1 MSTTHPNGH
10 LPMNLPILT
19 GNKNY
24 DNWVKQ
30 MKVVFLYQDMQG
42 IVTEGV
48 PVLGVR
54 ASEEDKESN
63 KELKKMDY
71 KALFIIHQC
80 VDPDNFEK
88 VGDCESSKEAWDIL
102 AQSFGGAEQ
111 VKEVKLQTY
120 KRQFDMIQMEESETV
135 SDYFTKVIKLVN
147 QIKNCG
153 EVIEARF
160 VVSKILRYL
169 TPRFDHVVAVI
180 ETSKR
185 ISEISKEELLGTL
198 ESNEQRMNERAA
210 GKAKAEV
217 TLQAQ
222 PNKEKK
228 NKGRWNG
235 NKGRGG
241 YNNGAKN
248 PQEEEPENNARLS
261 KQENEYVLLMV
272 TTNEEA
278 KFNDQWYLDS
288 GCSSHM
294 TGRRDWFVS
303 INKSM
308 KSKVKFGN
316 DSTLA
321 AEGVGDVLIMRKDS
335 KQSLISNVLYIPG
348 MKSNLLSIG
357 QLIEKNY
364 KVVIEDR
371 LMKLT
376 DANGR
381 LILKAPMSQNRT
393 FKIEL
398 DVLEHRCLA
407 TAASKDEWLWH
418 YKLGHLNFND
428 MCDLQKKQLVSG
440 LPEIEIPKEVCE
452 ECVQSKQHR
461 NSFSKEVKSKTK
473 AILEVVYSDVC
484 GPIQVESI
492 GGNKYFVTFIDDF
505 SRKLWTYLIKK
516 KSDVLDVFIKYKSMV
531 ERQSGHKLKTLRTDG
546 GGEYVSNEFDALF
559 VSTATYILNRC
570 PTKKLEG
577 ITQEECWSG
586 IKPSLSHLR
595 VFGSITHRHVSD
607 QLRRKLDDK
616 SSQMV
621 LIGYHS
627 TRGYKLLDP
636 VTRQIV
642 ISKDVIVDEL
652 KEWDWND
659 SVKKSSHRVWSEDS
673 SSETEVQTMPQAN
686 RPQRTRA
693 IPASVIKALN
703 NPKWIDAMTGEL
715 ASIDKND
722 TWSLVDLPHGKKAID
737 VKWVFKL
744 KVNTQGEVTRYKA
757 RLVAKEFLQKEGID
771 FDEVFA
777 PVARIETIRLVV
789 GFEVDNQK
797 DKVYR
802 LHKALYGLK
811 QAPRA
816 WNRKIDS
823 FLGDIKFLKCTTEHG
838 VYVRRSSSNNLIIL
852 CLYVDDLLI
861 TGGNE
866 KEISDFKLELMRE
879 FEMTDLGHISYFLG
893 IEFYKSS
900 RGLLMHQRRYASEV
914 LKRFEMDNCN
924 HAITPSEPRLQL
936 SKSEEEAE
944 VDPTQ
949 YRRLIG
955 SLRYLYNTRSD
966 LAYIVGIVSR
976 FIQKPKLSH
985 LAAVK
990 RILRYI
996 RGTMD
1001 YGILFPSTD
1010 KGKQCKLVAYSD
1022 SSWCG
1027 DIEDRKSTA
1036 GYVFLLGG
1044 APIAWSSKKESVVAL
1059 SSCEVEYIAA
1069 SLCACQAIWLA
1080 NLIEEIMGEDHGVVK
1095 MRIDNISAI
1104 NLAKNHVA
1112 HGKSKHIEMRFHYLR
1127 EQVSNGRICV
1137 EHCKSEDQIADIM
1150 TTTVQTEIFKRIRNM
1165 MGLNPLATMN

>member
-1 MSTTHPNGH
+1 MSTTHPNGNF
-10 LPMNLPILT
+10 PMNLPILT

-24 DNWVKQ
+24 DNWMKQ
-30 MKVVFLYQDMQG
+30 MKVVFLYQDMWG

-48 PVLGVR
+48 PVLGAR
-54 ASEEDKESN
+54 AFEEDKESN
-63 KELKKMDY
+63 KELKKRDY

-80 VDPDNFEK
+80 VDLDNFEK

-120 KRQFDMIQMEESETV
+120 KRQFDLIQMEESETV
-135 SDYFTKVIKLVN
+135 NDYFTKVIKLVN

-153 EVIEARF
+153 EVIEAKF
-160 VVSKILRYL
+160 VLSKILRSL
-169 TPRFDHVVAVI
+169 TPRFDHVVAAI

-198 ESNEQRMNERAA
+198 ESNEPRMNERAA

-217 TLQAQ
+217 SLQAQ
-222 PNKEKK
+222 PIKEKK
-228 NKGRWNG
+228 NKGKWNE

-241 YNNGAKN
+241 YNNNGAKN
-248 PQEEEPENNARLS
+248 SQAERSNSQKFNNNHGNLEVDITIEAKVVEVDTKEKKEPENNARLA
-261 KQENEYVLLMV
+261 KQENEDVLLMKILV
-272 TTNEEA
+272 
-278 KFNDQWYLDS
+278 
-288 GCSSHM
+288 
-294 TGRRDWFVS
+294 VS

-308 KSKVKFGN
+308 KSRVKFGN
-316 DSTLA
+316 DGTLA
-321 AEGVGDVLIMRKDS
+321 AEGVGDVLIMRKDG

-348 MKSNLLSIG
+348 MKSNLLIID

-376 DANGR
+376 DAN
-381 LILKAPMSQNRT
+381 
-393 FKIEL
+393 
-398 DVLEHRCLA
+398 
-407 TAASKDEWLWH
+407 ASKDEWLWH
-418 YKLGHLNFND
+418 YRLGHLNFND
-428 MCDLQKKQLVSG
+428 ICDLQKKQLVSS
-440 LPEIEIPKEVCE
+440 LPEIEILKEVCE

-461 NSFSKEVKSKTK
+461 NSFSKDANIKTK
-473 AILEVVYSDVC
+473 AILEVVYYDVC
-484 GPIQVESI
+484 GSIQVESI

-505 SRKLWTYLIKK
+505 SRKVWTYLIKK

-531 ERQSGHKLKTLRTDG
+531 ERQSGHKLTTLRTY
-546 GGEYVSNEFDALF
+546 GGERKNRTIMNMVRSMLNGKHLPKELWGEV

-577 ITQEECWSG
+577 TTPEECRSG
-586 IKPSLSHLR
+586 IKPSLSHLK
-595 VFGSITHRHVSD
+595 VFGSIAHRHVPD

-621 LIGYHS
+621 LWTSLRNGIGM
-627 TRGYKLLDP
+627 
-636 VTRQIV
+636 IV
-642 ISKDVIVDEL
+642 S
-652 KEWDWND
+652 WF
-659 SVKKSSHRVWSEDS
+659 EDS
-673 SSETEVQTMPQAN
+673 RNETEVQTMPQAN

-693 IPASVIKALN
+693 IPAWLQECEVTSDNQVNDEGDIVHYVFLADTEPVSVIKALN
-703 NPKWIDAMTGEL
+703 NPKWINAMIEEL
-715 ASIDKND
+715 DSIEKND

-737 VKWVFKL
+737 VKWVFKV

-757 RLVAKEFLQKEGID
+757 RLVARGFLQKKGID

-789 GFEVDNQK
+789 GLANSKNWPMYQMDVKCAFLNGPLTEEVYVTQPVGFEVD
-797 DKVYR
+797 
-802 LHKALYGLK
+802 
-811 QAPRA
+811 
-816 WNRKIDS
+816 
-823 FLGDIKFLKCTTEHG
+823 
-838 VYVRRSSSNNLIIL
+838 
-852 CLYVDDLLI
+852 DDLLI

-900 RGLLMHQRRYASEV
+900 RGFLMHQRRYASEV

-924 HAITPSEPRLQL
+924 YAVTPSEPRLQL
-936 SKSEEEAE
+936 SKNEEEAE

-955 SLRYLYNTRSD
+955 SLRYLCNTRPD
-966 LAYIVGIVSR
+966 LAYSVGIVSR

-985 LAAVK
+985 LAVVK

-1010 KGKQCKLVAYSD
+1010 KGKQCKLITYTD

-1027 DIEDRKSTA
+1027 DIEDRKSTT

-1044 APIAWSSKKESVVAL
+1044 APTAWSSKKESVVAL
-1059 SSCEVEYIAA
+1059 SSCEAEYVAA
-1069 SLCACQAIWLA
+1069 SLNDCQAIWLA
-1080 NLIEEIMGEDHGVVK
+1080 NLIEEIIGEDHGAVK
-1095 MRIDNISAI
+1095 MRIDNISTI

-1137 EHCKSEDQIADIM
+1137 EHCRVKINLLI
-1150 TTTVQTEIFKRIRNM
+1150 
-1165 MGLNPLATMN
+1165 L

>member
-10 LPMNLPILT
+10 FPMNLSILT

-30 MKVVFLYQDMQG
+30 MKVVFLYQDMWG

-48 PVLGVR
+48 PTLGAR

-63 KELKKMDY
+63 KELKKRDY

-120 KRQFDMIQMEESETV
+120 KRQFDLIQMEESETV
-135 SDYFTKVIKLVN
+135 NDYFTKVIKLVN

-153 EVIEARF
+153 EVIEAKF
-160 VVSKILRYL
+160 VVSKILRSL
-169 TPRFDHVVAVI
+169 TPRFDHVVAAI

-217 TLQAQ
+217 ALQAQ
-222 PNKEKK
+222 PNKGKK
-228 NKGRWNG
+228 NKGKWNG

-241 YNNGAKN
+241 YNNNGAKN
-248 PQEEEPENNARLS
+248 SQGESSNTQKSNNNHGNSRGGYNNRGRGGRGGRGGYKGFDKSNIQCYNCQKYGHFADECYGEKKEPENNARLA
-261 KQENEYVLLMV
+261 KQESEDVQLMV

-278 KFNDQWYLDS
+278 KFKDQWYLDS

-308 KSKVKFGN
+308 KSRVKFGN

-321 AEGVGDVLIMRKDS
+321 AEGVGDVLIMRKDG
-335 KQSLISNVLYIPG
+335 KQSLISN
-348 MKSNLLSIG
+348 
-357 QLIEKNY
+357 
-364 KVVIEDR
+364 
-371 LMKLT
+371 
-376 DANGR
+376 
-381 LILKAPMSQNRT
+381 
-393 FKIEL
+393 
-398 DVLEHRCLA
+398 
-407 TAASKDEWLWH
+407 
-418 YKLGHLNFND
+418 
-428 MCDLQKKQLVSG
+428 KKQLVSS

-492 GGNKYFVTFIDDF
+492 RGNKYFVTFIDDF

-546 GGEYVSNEFDALF
+546 GGEYVSNEFDALCEKEGIVHEVTPPHTPQQNGTAERKNRTIMNMVRSMLNGKHLPKELWGEV

-577 ITQEECWSG
+577 ITPEECWSG
-586 IKPSLSHLR
+586 IKPSLTHL
-595 VFGSITHRHVSD
+595 
-607 QLRRKLDDK
+607 
-616 SSQMV
+616 
-621 LIGYHS
+621 
-627 TRGYKLLDP
+627 
-636 VTRQIV
+636 
-642 ISKDVIVDEL
+642 
-652 KEWDWND
+652 
-659 SVKKSSHRVWSEDS
+659 KKSSHRVWLEDS
-673 SSETEVQTMPQAN
+673 SSESEVQTCLKQTGH
-686 RPQRTRA
+686 REQELYQQV
-693 IPASVIKALN
+693 SVIEALN
-703 NPKWIDAMTGEL
+703 NPKWIDAMTKEL
-715 ASIDKND
+715 ASIEKND

-737 VKWVFKL
+737 VKWVFKV

-757 RLVAKEFLQKEGID
+757 RLVARGFLQKEGID

-789 GFEVDNQK
+789 GLANSNNWPMYQMDVKCAFLNGPLTEEVYVTQPAGFEVDNQK

-816 WNRKIDS
+816 WNKKIDS
-823 FLGDIKFLKCTTEHG
+823 FLCDIKFVIVKCTTEHG

-879 FEMTDLGHISYFLG
+879 FEM
-893 IEFYKSS
+893 K
-900 RGLLMHQRRYASEV
+900 
-914 LKRFEMDNCN
+914 
-924 HAITPSEPRLQL
+924 LQL
-936 SKSEEEAE
+936 SKGEEEAE

-955 SLRYLYNTRSD
+955 SLRYLCNTRPD
-966 LAYIVGIVSR
+966 LAYSVGIVSR
-976 FIQKPKLSH
+976 FMQKPKLSH

-1001 YGILFPSTD
+1001 YGILFPSTY
-1010 KGKQCKLVAYSD
+1010 KGKQCKLIAYTD

-1044 APIAWSSKKESVVAL
+1044 APIAWSSNKESVVAL
-1059 SSCEVEYIAA
+1059 SSCEAEYIAA
-1069 SLCACQAIWLA
+1069 SLCACHTIWLA

-1095 MRIDNISAI
+1095 MRINNISTI
-1104 NLAKNHVA
+1104 NLAKNPVA

-1150 TTTVQTEIFKRIRNM
+1150 TKAVQTEIFKRIRSM

>member
-1 MSTTHPNGH
+1 M
-10 LPMNLPILT
+10 
-19 GNKNY
+19 
-24 DNWVKQ
+24 W
-30 MKVVFLYQDMQG
+30 G

-48 PVLGVR
+48 PTLGAR

-63 KELKKMDY
+63 KELKKIDY

-102 AQSFGGAEQ
+102 AQSFGGVEQ
-111 VKEVKLQTY
+111 VKEVKFQTY
-120 KRQFDMIQMEESETV
+120 KRQFDLIQMEESETV
-135 SDYFTKVIKLVN
+135 NDYFTKVIKLVN

-153 EVIEARF
+153 EVIEAKF
-160 VVSKILRYL
+160 VVSKILRCL
-169 TPRFDHVVAVI
+169 TPRFDHVVAAI

-217 TLQAQ
+217 ALQAQ
-222 PNKEKK
+222 PNKGKK
-228 NKGRWNG
+228 NKGKWKG

-241 YNNGAKN
+241 YNNNGAKN
-248 PQEEEPENNARLS
+248 SQGDSSNTQKSNNNHGNSRGGYNNSGRGGRGGYKGFDKSNIQCYNCQKYGHFADECYGEKKEPENNARLA
-261 KQENEYVLLMV
+261 KQESEDVLLMV
-272 TTNEEA
+272 
-278 KFNDQWYLDS
+278 KRL
-288 GCSSHM
+288 SSKI
-294 TGRRDWFVS
+294 S
-303 INKSM
+303 
-308 KSKVKFGN
+308 
-316 DSTLA
+316 
-321 AEGVGDVLIMRKDS
+321 AEGVGDVLIMRKDG
-335 KQSLISNVLYIPG
+335 KQSLISNLLYIPG

-381 LILKAPMSQNRT
+381 LILKAPMSQNMT

-398 DVLEHRCLA
+398 DVLEHRCLT
-407 TAASKDEWLWH
+407 TAASKDECLWH
-418 YKLGHLNFND
+418 YRLGHLNFND

-505 SRKLWTYLIKK
+505 SIKLWTYLIKK
-516 KSDVLDVFIKYKSMV
+516 KS

-546 GGEYVSNEFDALF
+546 GGGNG
-559 VSTATYILNRC
+559 LNMYLNPKVHGSI
-570 PTKKLEG
+570 PTKGKN
-577 ITQEECWSG
+577 
-586 IKPSLSHLR
+586 
-595 VFGSITHRHVSD
+595 
-607 QLRRKLDDK
+607 
-616 SSQMV
+616 
-621 LIGYHS
+621 S
-627 TRGYKLLDP
+627 TRDGVEK
-636 VTRQIV
+636 IV
-642 ISKDVIVDEL
+642 
-652 KEWDWND
+652 
-659 SVKKSSHRVWSEDS
+659 
-673 SSETEVQTMPQAN
+673 

-693 IPASVIKALN
+693 IPARLQECEVTSDNLVNDEGDIVHYAFLADTEPVSVIEALN
-703 NPKWIDAMTGEL
+703 NPKWIDAMTEEL
-715 ASIDKND
+715 ASIEKND
-722 TWSLVDLPHGKKAID
+722 TW
-737 VKWVFKL
+737 
-744 KVNTQGEVTRYKA
+744 YKA
-757 RLVAKEFLQKEGID
+757 RLVARGFLQKEGID

-777 PVARIETIRLVV
+777 PVARIETISLVVGLANSNYRPMYQMDVKCAFLNGPLTEEVYVTQPV
-789 GFEVDNQK
+789 GFEVDGQK

-816 WNRKIDS
+816 WNKKIDS
-823 FLGDIKFLKCTTEHG
+823 FLCDIKFVKCTTEHG

-936 SKSEEEAE
+936 SKGKEEDEM
-944 VDPTQ
+944 DPTQ

-955 SLRYLYNTRSD
+955 SLRYLCNTKHD
-966 LAYIVGIVSR
+966 LAYSVGIVSR
-976 FIQKPKLSH
+976 FMQKPKLSH

-1010 KGKQCKLVAYSD
+1010 KGKRCKLIAYTN

-1059 SSCEVEYIAA
+1059 SSCEAEYIAA

-1104 NLAKNHVA
+1104 NLAKNPVA

-1127 EQVSNGRICV
+1127 EQVRNGRICV

-1150 TTTVQTEIFKRIRNM
+1150 TKAVQTEIFKRIRRAFDHEQKLLMITNM
-1165 MGLNPLATMN
+1165 NCLSITNKKYRMITNKNLQLIMSTTIAAPPLSPHEQEPSTFGASRSWMKNEGT